1 VLKSDKKRVKKELT
15 LEELQKVAIKSTP
28 MYRAVIKCMTVSGM
42 GEDEVIEFSNQGMA
56 VLEKAMERPVAPG
69 VIEVYLGS
77 RKSNLEKEFY
87 VYVGGGAYRELRK
100 WLKVRERIEKR
111 FKDPRLRE
119 RREREADGVRE
130 FPDAVFV
137 TNTFTPLSKSGF
149 YTYFSRKMEQL
160 GFIEKEEDGGPGT
173 RYNKNPHQIRS
184 LFRTQ
189 WSKSRVNPDIGEYF
203 MGHVVDSLDYNR
215 VHDDRDYRIREY
227 LKALPYLDLDNERA
241 FGKVDASR
249 VEELEDRLR
258 RAEEDS
264 RKIIEELARSHE
276 NLQRRLEEL
285 ERRRN
290 AGGYPS

>member
-1 VLKSDKKRVKKELT
+1 
-15 LEELQKVAIKSTP
+15 
-28 MYRAVIKCMTVSGM
+28 
-42 GEDEVIEFSNQGMA
+42 
-56 VLEKAMERPVAPG
+56 
-69 VIEVYLGS
+69 
-77 RKSNLEKEFY
+77 
-87 VYVGGGAYRELRK
+87 
-100 WLKVRERIEKR
+100 
-111 FKDPRLRE
+111 
-119 RREREADGVRE
+119 
-130 FPDAVFV
+130 
-137 TNTFTPLSKSGF
+137 
-149 YTYFSRKMEQL
+149 
-160 GFIEKEEDGGPGT
+160 
-173 RYNKNPHQIRS
+173 
-184 LFRTQ
+184 
-189 WSKSRVNPDIGEYF
+189 